1 MSFFFP
7 NIDGCEALLPARQP
21 ERKTS
26 SNSKDS
32 TKKMNLVLCW
42 SWSCETMVWWICTKR
57 MNWFC
62 KKILSKWTMQYT
74 NETFHTHTHLSFSV
88 LLIEFLP
95 TLDSWDMGGL
105 WETLND
111 FERLRYG
118 VSLAQNLER
127 GGSIRER
134 TLTKKTLRE
143 RVLRERDGIAG
154 EGPTRAIK
162 THPEL
167 WAQLEKIWQWAAK
180 TEPNILTHGNFTYLG
195 SFYYI
200 VTPVAVTQNKNIVK
214 HQIQSL
220 SWYITC
226 KMPAY
231 ILTQITA
238 SFWIRAIDAAGFWSR
253 KIVGSEP
260 AQARI
265 QCCNHQ
271 EFQNVLFFVDHW
283 PILIKKET

>member
-32 TKKMNLVLCW
+32 TKKLNLVLWC
-42 SWSCETMVWWICTKR
+42 SVLVLVVWNHGLMDMYEKNELILQKDFIK
-57 MNWFC
+57 MNNAIHQWDF
-62 KKILSKWTMQYT
+62 SY
-74 NETFHTHTHLSFSV
+74 THTHLSFSV

-95 TLDSWDMGGL
+95 TLDSWDIGGL

-143 RVLRERDGIAG
+143 RVLRER
-154 EGPTRAIK
+154 ERWYSRWRANK
-162 THPEL
+162 SYKNTPWAVSAAWKNLTVSSQDWAKHPYT
-167 WAQLEKIWQWAAK
+167 W
-180 TEPNILTHGNFTYLG
+180 
-195 SFYYI
+195 
-200 VTPVAVTQNKNIVK
+200 
-214 HQIQSL
+214 
-220 SWYITC
+220 
-226 KMPAY
+226 
-231 ILTQITA
+231 
-238 SFWIRAIDAAGFWSR
+238 
-253 KIVGSEP
+253 
-260 AQARI
+260 
-265 QCCNHQ
+265 
-271 EFQNVLFFVDHW
+271 
-283 PILIKKET
+283 

>member
-7 NIDGCEALLPARQP
+7 NIDGCEALLSARQP

-32 TKKMNLVLCW
+32 TKKLNLVLCR

-95 TLDSWDMGGL
+95 TLDSWDIGGL

-118 VSLAQNLER
+118 VSLAQKLER

-167 WAQLEKIWQWAAK
+167 WAQLEKIDSEQPRLSQTSLHMVTLHIWAVYIILWPLLQWLRTRTLSSIKFNLCLDTSHAK
-180 TEPNILTHGNFTYLG
+180 CLLIYWLKLQLRF
-195 SFYYI
+195 
-200 VTPVAVTQNKNIVK
+200 
-214 HQIQSL
+214 
-220 SWYITC
+220 
-226 KMPAY
+226 
-231 ILTQITA
+231 
-238 SFWIRAIDAAGFWSR
+238 
-253 KIVGSEP
+253 GSELLMRLVFGAGKLWEVSQP
-260 AQARI
+260 KQGS
-265 QCCNHQ
+265 
-271 EFQNVLFFVDHW
+271 NVATTKSFKTFCFL
-283 PILIKKET
+283 

>member
-7 NIDGCEALLPARQP
+7 NIDGCEALLSARQP

-32 TKKMNLVLCW
+32 TKKLNLVLCW
-42 SWSCETMVWWICTKR
+42 SWSCETMVWICTKR

-95 TLDSWDMGGL
+95 TLDSWDIGGL

-143 RVLRERDGIAG
+143 RVLRER
-154 EGPTRAIK
+154 ERWYSRWRANK
-162 THPEL
+162 SYKNTPWAVSAAWKKLTVSSQDWAKHPYT
-167 WAQLEKIWQWAAK
+167 W
-180 TEPNILTHGNFTYLG
+180 
-195 SFYYI
+195 
-200 VTPVAVTQNKNIVK
+200 
-214 HQIQSL
+214 
-220 SWYITC
+220 
-226 KMPAY
+226 
-231 ILTQITA
+231 
-238 SFWIRAIDAAGFWSR
+238 
-253 KIVGSEP
+253 
-260 AQARI
+260 
-265 QCCNHQ
+265 
-271 EFQNVLFFVDHW
+271 
-283 PILIKKET
+283 

>member
-1 MSFFFP
+1 
-7 NIDGCEALLPARQP
+7 
-21 ERKTS
+21 
-26 SNSKDS
+26 
-32 TKKMNLVLCW
+32 
-42 SWSCETMVWWICTKR
+42 
-57 MNWFC
+57 
-62 KKILSKWTMQYT
+62 MQYT

-95 TLDSWDMGGL
+95 TLDSWDIGGL

-195 SFYYI
+195 SLYYI
-200 VTPVAVTQNKNIVK
+200 VNPVAVTQNKNIVK

>member
-1 MSFFFP
+1 MTLRDLDMEFP
-7 NIDGCEALLPARQP
+7 
-21 ERKTS
+21 
-26 SNSKDS
+26 
-32 TKKMNLVLCW
+32 W
-42 SWSCETMVWWICTKR
+42 
-57 MNWFC
+57 
-62 KKILSKWTMQYT
+62 
-74 NETFHTHTHLSFSV
+74 H
-88 LLIEFLP
+88 
-95 TLDSWDMGGL
+95 
-105 WETLND
+105 
-111 FERLRYG
+111 
-118 VSLAQNLER
+118 
-127 GGSIRER
+127 
-134 TLTKKTLRE
+134 KTLRE
-143 RVLRERDGIAG
+143 EEASERGPWQRKPWERGSWERERDGIAG

-180 TEPNILTHGNFTYLG
+180 IEPNILTHGNFTYLG
-195 SFYYI
+195 SLYYI